1 MQMKSILKKASLDI
15 DQWNTSVQK
24 AKPVENG
31 HVMERKKSVTHA
43 KLPLLAIWELTM
55 KSTVKAAETS
65 TLCLIR
71 ILGMDEGEKKKK
83 KINAYKFICR
93 YLAKSHYFIFS
104 NHL

>member
-24 AKPVENG
+24 AKLVENG

-83 KINAYKFICR
+83 SMHINSYADIWQKATTSYLVIIYK
-93 YLAKSHYFIFS
+93 
-104 NHL
+104 

>member
-1 MQMKSILKKASLDI
+1 MKIKCILKKASLDI

-71 ILGMDEGEKKKK
+71 ILGMDEGKKKSMR
-83 KINAYKFICR
+83 INSYADIWQKATTSYLVIIYK
-93 YLAKSHYFIFS
+93 
-104 NHL
+104 